1 MSFYLGW
8 VCKNCKRA
16 INSERRSLRVKS
28 RLKCKICGRTQALE
42 DSIHSGVSEDALAI
56 TEWVKQ
62 WNSRKLH

>member
-16 INSERRSLRVKS
+16 MNSERRSLRVKS
-28 RLKCKICGRTQALE
+28 RLKCKICGKTQSFDE
-42 DSIHSGVSEDALAI
+42 SIHSGISEDALVI

-62 WNSRKLH
+62 WNSQKLH